1 MGIYTS
7 ISTYNMYQSPM
18 GKVKTG
24 QGLRISNRIKYQ
36 FPMGKVKIRSGE
48 NKYYSFKVS
57 IPYGKGKANVVVPLV
72 NI

>member
-1 MGIYTS
+1 
-7 ISTYNMYQSPM
+7 M
-18 GKVKTG
+18 GKVKAH
-24 QGLRISNRIKYQ
+24 RNRLVFVLGIKYQ